1 MGAIKRGGEGG
12 GGADGAFASPA
23 RPNQVR
29 MRLSPDVGQEAGQLD
44 ILRCQFLQRKGP
56 GHAGAM
62 LQPKPLR
69 RRVAAN
75 GSVALLLVTG
85 VTPESVQTARGPSRG
100 WGKCNIFCS
109 EQ

>member
-12 GGADGAFASPA
+12 GADGAFAFPV

-29 MRLSPDVGQEAGQLD
+29 IRLSPDVGREAGQLD

-56 GHAGAM
+56 GHPGAM

-85 VTPESVQTARGPSRG
+85 VTPESVQTARDPSRG
-100 WGKCNIFCS
+100 WGQMQHFLF
-109 EQ
+109 